1 MSRPAPAATAVVAVA
16 LIALWQLLVWVTGA
30 PPYMLPPPAT
40 VFACLADN
48 WQLLLE
54 HAVVTGGEILAG
66 FVIGTLL
73 GILAALSMAASA
85 ITRRWLLPLLVI
97 SQALPVF
104 AIAPLL
110 VLWFGY
116 GFAAKVAMAVLI
128 IFFPVAAACF
138 DGLSSTPPAWIDL
151 ARSLRARPHRLFLL
165 IRWPAA
171 RPALASGLRVAA
183 AAAPHRS
190 RGGRMGRGRIGPRLP
205 YAPRRRPRPHRSA
218 VLGALCS
225 LRLALILYFTVDH
238 LLRRWLWWQP
248 RTLDARARK
257 PS

>member
-1 MSRPAPAATAVVAVA
+1 MIRASFITFATIALA
-16 LIALWQLLVWVTGA
+16 LIALWQLVVWGTGA

-40 VFACLADN
+40 VFACIADN
-48 WQLLLE
+48 WRLLFE

-73 GILAALSMAASA
+73 GILAAMTMAASA

-138 DGLSSTPPAWIDL
+138 DGLGSTRPAWIDL
-151 ARSLRARPHRLFLL
+151 ARSMRARPHRLFLL

-183 AAAPHRS
+183 AAAPIGAVVGEWVGAGSGLGYLMLHAV
-190 RGGRMGRGRIGPRLP
+190 GRVRTDLLF
-205 YAPRRRPRPHRSA
+205 SA
-218 VLGALCS
+218 LFVLCA
-225 LRLALILYFTVDH
+225 LALILYFTIDR
-238 LLRRWLWWQP
+238 LLKRWLWWQP
-248 RTLDARARK
+248 NTLGTRG
-257 PS
+257 S

>member
-183 AAAPHRS
+183 AAAPIGAVVGEWVGAGSGLGYLMLHAV
-190 RGGRMGRGRIGPRLP
+190 GRVRTDLLF
-205 YAPRRRPRPHRSA
+205 SA
-218 VLGALCS
+218 LFVLCA
-225 LRLALILYFTVDH
+225 LALILYFTVDH